1 MYAFFFTIE
10 NLPPVVAFG
19 ESLFAYPLVQGL
31 HVLALAVAVGLLAL
45 ADLRLAKVLLVAHPA
60 RAVVAALR
68 PWFVGG
74 FVLMFVTGALLFLP
88 KASLLYAS
96 PLFWTKMALILLA
109 GGNALYFELNHHHC
123 AVAPGAIK
131 PWVAGLASLSLW
143 VAVIV
148 TGRLL
153 AYF

>member
-1 MYAFFFTIE
+1 MYEFFFNIE
-10 NLPPVVAFG
+10 NLPTVVAFS

-31 HVLALAVAVGLLAL
+31 HVLTLAVAVGLLAL
-45 ADLRLAKVLLVAHPA
+45 ADLRLCNLLLTAYPA
-60 RAVVAALR
+60 RAVVGGLR
-68 PWFVGG
+68 PWFIGG
-74 FVLMFVTGALLFLP
+74 YALMFLTGIVLFLP

-109 GGNALYFELNHHHC
+109 GANAFYFELNYHKGSQT
-123 AVAPGAIK
+123 PGSIK
-131 PWVAGLASLSLW
+131 PQLAGLASLGLW